1 MKDFI
6 KFNKG
11 SIEHYMDRKL
21 KLPQQIA
28 ESFEYVEKILT
39 PQKVNKLSDANWHE
53 LKNYNWCCID
63 MDNVTLLIRQYGFH
77 FTFFSRLNINQKFDN
92 ISFVKSN
99 LSIFTYTTDT
109 KKLSTGEDEDLRID
123 NPFIDIDESF
133 DKLLVL
139 IKKNK
144 VHTIW
149 NNYSF
154 VRPDYIEVIP
164 IWVGSFEFDSLNS
177 SNYHS
182 IDLFNFACEELSTLV
197 MLFYAENDMLAN
209 IKKLAQSDLNKYPNI
224 VKINYVVEDNYF
236 HDAGITFNEHGSE
249 KFNDIYSL
257 TRYYFDEIQELLK
270 I

>member
-6 KFNKG
+6 KFDKG
-11 SIEHYMDRKL
+11 DIQHYMDRKL

-28 ESFEYVEKILT
+28 ESFEYVEKILI

-63 MDNVTLLIRQYGFH
+63 VDNVTLLIRQYGYN
-77 FTFFSRLNINQKFDN
+77 FTFFSRLNVNQKFEN
-92 ISFVKSN
+92 ISFVESN
-99 LSIFTYTTDT
+99 LSIFIYTTDT
-109 KKLSTGEDEDLRID
+109 NKLSSDRDEDSRID
-123 NPFIDIDESF
+123 NPFMDIDESF

-139 IKKNK
+139 IKNNQ
-144 VHTIW
+144 VQMIW

-154 VRPDYIEVIP
+154 IRPDYIEVKA
-164 IWVGSFEFDSLNS
+164 IWTGSIELNLLNS

-197 MLFYAENDMLAN
+197 MLLYAENDMLSN

-224 VKINYVVEDNYF
+224 SKIKCEVKDNYF
-236 HDAGITFNEHGSE
+236 HDAGITFNEHGREIFS
-249 KFNDIYSL
+249 DVYSL
-257 TRYYFDEIQELLK
+257 TQYYFDQVQELLK